1 MMMMATTGC
10 RLLKEEEK
18 DIKMV
23 FSLSGWMSSALL
35 FFLCICW
42 RVACCVL
49 RFFCSFQ

>member
-1 MMMMATTGC
+1 MIMVMMATTGC

-23 FSLSGWMSSALL
+23 FSLSGWMSSALSVL
-35 FFLCICW
+35 SLHLL
-42 RVACCVL
+42 ACCVL